1 MARSCRGWAADL
13 RGSLP
18 GLPTN
23 PIMTALL
30 GALTVGGIV
39 PGPRLP
45 LEQGEFYRG
54 LRFSLALGNLLLL
67 APGLYRETTEKLGMS
82 ASALGKLPEGNA
94 ARLFG
99 LS

>member
-1 MARSCRGWAADL
+1 
-13 RGSLP
+13 
-18 GLPTN
+18 
-23 PIMTALL
+23 MTALL